1 LTINNLLKHTK
12 KMKNFIPTLLTFL
25 LAIVAG
31 FGFMSNGEN
40 SVMFTDGGGAAL
52 ATIPLVNA
60 RALLTT
66 KTIAVMQE
74 RVAPTGFLRSFFPT
88 QTSLTKTVS
97 IEVQRGTEKVAVDV
111 IRGTNGNRN
120 EFGLST
126 QKEYLPPMYW
136 EYFTLSDLAIYDVAI
151 AANDPSAFA
160 NMAQKA
166 AEYMMLQRDK
176 IERAIELQAAQVLQ
190 TGIVT
195 LKNGDNINYKR
206 KADSIKDINV
216 GGDYW
221 NTANGDPIKDLQ
233 EACEFLRKTGK
244 SQGQTF
250 DFIMGEGA
258 ITAFLNNDTVKER
271 ADIRN
276 FNLDALRVGLRT
288 SVGATPI
295 GFVNAGS
302 YICRLWSYPEYY
314 DNAQGVSTPY
324 IADGNVIALPDSGVL
339 FTTAFAAVPQLLTES
354 GIAPQRGE
362 YLVHD
367 FIDERAANHEMHIKS
382 APLCIPVSVDK
393 IYTMKVI

>member
-1 LTINNLLKHTK
+1 
-12 KMKNFIPTLLTFL
+12 MKNFIPTLLTFL

-74 RVAPTGFLRSFFPT
+74 RVTPMGFLRSFFPS

-176 IERAIELQAAQVLQ
+176 IERAIEVQAAQVLQ
-190 TGIVT
+190 TGVVT
-195 LKNGDNINYKR
+195 LKNGDNIDYKR
-206 KADSIKDINV
+206 KAASIKDVNV
-216 GGDYW
+216 GGNYW
-221 NTANGDPIKDLQ
+221 NTSNGDPIKDLK
-233 EACEFLRKTGK
+233 EACEFLRKVGK

-258 ITAFLNNDTVKER
+258 ITAFLNNAKVKER

-288 SVGATPI
+288 AVGATPI